1 MPPVNEADSLAL
13 VSNVQSPKGG
23 DHYHSISG
31 EPVLLLTPACFP
43 LLLSTPLQALSI
55 SPLAYYSFS
64 MPPCHLSKFH
74 IYVLVYCIGVFLS
87 GLLHSV

>member
-64 MPPCHLSKFH
+64 MPPCHLSPS
-74 IYVLVYCIGVFLS
+74 LLS
-87 GLLHSV
+87 KELFS